1 MNPLSTKKKEL
12 DTIITGRTFRDYLL
26 ANKNTDKY
34 NLWGKKV
41 ISLLDFEKD
50 SIKNF
55 KTLQDHQSLVMLS
68 KAPGCK
74 KLQLNFAHQVQVKDL
89 FLENERTRLFGL
101 VGLGNRAT
109 GVKFPEKIYAVSQ
122 SRVVPKVEEIQKL
135 KPSELLSTV

>member
-1 MNPLSTKKKEL
+1 M
-12 DTIITGRTFRDYLL
+12 IIGRIFRDYLL

-55 KTLQDHQSLVMLS
+55 KSLQDHQSLVMLS
-68 KAPGCK
+68 KEPGSE
-74 KLQLNFAHQVQVKDL
+74 KLQLTFAHQVQKEDL
-89 FLENERTRLFGL
+89 LLENERTRLFGL

-109 GVKFPEKIYAVSQ
+109 GVEFPEENFFTLSQ
-122 SRVVPKVEEIQKL
+122 SRVVPKVEEILKL
-135 KPSELLSTV
+135 KPGELLSSV